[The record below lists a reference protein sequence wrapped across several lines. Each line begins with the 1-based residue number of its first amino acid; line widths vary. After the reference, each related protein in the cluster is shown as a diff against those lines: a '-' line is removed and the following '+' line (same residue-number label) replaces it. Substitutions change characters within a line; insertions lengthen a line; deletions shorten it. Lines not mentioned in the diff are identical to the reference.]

1 MRGVTDVTGLALDA
15 PDARLGRW
23 RVMRARVTARC
34 RARSQHVVYV
44 ESRGW
49 IGRGRIA
56 EHDDIFVLEG
66 LEGLDVRG
74 AVAARAEI

>member
-1 MRGVTDVTGLALDA
+1 
-15 PDARLGRW
+15 
-23 RVMRARVTARC
+23 MRARVTARC
-34 RARSQHVVYV
+34 RARSQHVVHV

-74 AVAARAEI
+74 AVAARAERFDIVKELDVGARLAHQGEVPAR